1 MTRAPYANAPTKSVA
16 RNAAARRAAS
26 HAPNANALF
35 LVFVSSSPPAS
46 ATSVCQ
52 LAATN
57 ACVGALATLH
67 RHHAATD
74 GSETIARDAR
84 NVRRRTSRKARRASD
99 ASEDASRRLGA
110 SATSSIPSSR
120 SSVSSSSSSVNEPAT
135 ISEPVCVRK
144 VIEKSETSGA
154 FERTSACP
162 TTAETHVDKS
172 VAAFTPCDVAGNARD
187 AFATF
192 SFSKRI
198 RRGSGRVPIRSYAYV
213 RETCVGAY
221 DRDEGDEN
229 AIPRN
234 AWCDAKANAANAWL
248 ARTHA
253 NAGTPKTYKASS
265 FRSSSEAASSSA
277 SSSFETCAL
286 TNSANETVMPTV
298 TIPLTVPRITAR
310 LHPRRAA
317 NAHTRMSAGRRACVH
332 EGKTSRVSAPDVSPR
347 VSYSST
353 RNGSLG
359 LNSRSDVNS
368 SSRRSRGPHEGSR
381 SARRMPR
388 RPPLGEEGDLP
399 EVNGASSW
407 ESSPDAEPAG
417 ASAVGSTSGTRR
429 GSADAPA
436 RMATRRRRRAAAV
449 APPRV
454 DV

>member
-1 MTRAPYANAPTKSVA
+1 MNE
-16 RNAAARRAAS
+16 
-26 HAPNANALF
+26 
-35 LVFVSSSPPAS
+35 
-46 ATSVCQ
+46 
-52 LAATN
+52 
-57 ACVGALATLH
+57 H
-67 RHHAATD
+67 RT
-74 GSETIARDAR
+74 
-84 NVRRRTSRKARRASD
+84 
-99 ASEDASRRLGA
+99 
-110 SATSSIPSSR
+110 
-120 SSVSSSSSSVNEPAT
+120 T

-144 VIEKSETSGA
+144 VIAKSETSGA
-154 FERTSACP
+154 FERNSACP
-162 TTAETHVDKS
+162 MTAETHVDKS
-172 VAAFTPCDVAGNARD
+172 VAAFTPCDVAGTVFD
-187 AFATF
+187 AETN
-192 SFSKRI
+192 SFSSRI
-198 RRGSGRVPIRSYAYV
+198 RRASKRVGVPIRETYGAETYV
-213 RETCVGAY
+213 VAY
-221 DRDEGDEN
+221 DRGEGEGVEN

-248 ARTHA
+248 KRTHA

-265 FRSSSEAASSSA
+265 CWSSSEAASSSA
-277 SSSFETCAL
+277 CPSFETCAL

-388 RPPLGEEGDLP
+388 RPPLGEDGGLP
-399 EVNGASSW
+399 EVDGASSW
-407 ESSPDAEPAG
+407 ASSPDAEPAE
-417 ASAVGSTSGTRR
+417 ASTVGSASGTRR